1 MKINIIV
8 KTNRRED
15 RIEYIEAEDT
25 YLIQTK
31 EPNRDNRAN
40 LNLID
45 LISDYF
51 NVSKTQFILNLD
63 LSQRGKQLK
72 LKKRNQDKPT
82 PPSFRKVIFFLVLK

>member
-25 YLIQTK
+25 YIIQTK
-31 EPNRDNRAN
+31 EQNRDNRAN

-45 LISDYF
+45 IISDYF
-51 NVSKTQFILNLD
+51 NVSKNAVHIK
-63 LSQRGKQLK
+63 SGLK
-72 LKKRNQDKPT
+72 SKRKT
-82 PPSFRKVIFFLVLK
+82 VEIEEEESR